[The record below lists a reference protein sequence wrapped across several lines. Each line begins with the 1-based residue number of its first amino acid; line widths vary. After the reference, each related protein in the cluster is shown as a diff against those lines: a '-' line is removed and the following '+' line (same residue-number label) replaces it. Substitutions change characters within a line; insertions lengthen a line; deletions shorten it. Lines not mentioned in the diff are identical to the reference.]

1 MYLVC
6 PLCGLHS
13 HLNRFKP
20 EELKA
25 IIELIEMRSLGRARG
40 WEVSGRF
47 SALDDKD
54 LMNRIANR
62 CRKILEII
70 GEEVTEK
77 SSVAALKKKLGEWR
91 NEALGL
97 RDENAEIQKSL
108 EENIDEVGAWQAE
121 SEELIARVNE
131 AFNSEYEELED
142 AVDFLLE
149 VALEE

>member
-77 SSVAALKKKLGEWR
+77 SSVAALKKKLGE
-91 NEALGL
+91 
-97 RDENAEIQKSL
+97 
-108 EENIDEVGAWQAE
+108 
-121 SEELIARVNE
+121 
-131 AFNSEYEELED
+131 
-142 AVDFLLE
+142 
-149 VALEE
+149 